1 MFVLLVTDWPR
12 LCTLLRAVLELP
24 HPFTDAFLSMP
35 SSHLFLLWCC
45 QFFPLPLSQYCTCL
59 ICYYYCWFSYLDT
72 TLDVASF
79 VVYPHFH
86 HSLAGNFFVAES
98 TLLLSSMPNSEPG
111 VNGYLWLI
119 LTTNTSLLPLVRCV
133 IPLFLCLWQQ
143 PFTCSVLLCRCEDLL
158 YGCITLSATPSI
170 VTAVTRLPIVYYTFP
185 LLAVT
190 LIVVRF
196 IALLP
201 ASCIYKQSRGPLSL
215 PLLSP
220 RCSTDNY
227 YYQLDDGPH
236 PCHNPC
242 TPALAFHPLAPN
254 FYSVRLVMY
263 LISLSMLS

>member
-1 MFVLLVTDWPR
+1 M
-12 LCTLLRAVLELP
+12 
-24 HPFTDAFLSMP
+24 
-35 SSHLFLLWCC
+35 
-45 QFFPLPLSQYCTCL
+45 
-59 ICYYYCWFSYLDT
+59 DT

-86 HSLAGNFFVAES
+86 RSLAGNFFVAES

-220 RCSTDNY
+220 RCLT
-227 YYQLDDGPH
+227 
-236 PCHNPC
+236 HNKCRP
-242 TPALAFHPLAPN
+242 
-254 FYSVRLVMY
+254 
-263 LISLSMLS
+263 